1 MEKVVLVR
9 PAANKSYVIS
19 FSDIA
24 DMVEL
29 ASTCPA
35 MRDALEK
42 AKVIYALA
50 GSPKFHEDEYD
61 EYDEYDES
69 IDCSDGDDEWD

>member
-1 MEKVVLVR
+1 
-9 PAANKSYVIS
+9 
-19 FSDIA
+19 
-24 DMVEL
+24 MVEL

-35 MRDALEK
+35 MRDALGK

-50 GSPKFHEDEYD
+50 GSPKFHDDEYD
-61 EYDEYDES
+61 EEDES

>member
-1 MEKVVLVR
+1 MSLLLQIVEK
-9 PAANKSYVIS
+9 AALDQRAVSKPYEIS

-29 ASTCPA
+29 AATCPA

-50 GSPKFHEDEYD
+50 GSPKFHE
-61 EYDEYDES
+61 ES
-69 IDCSDGDDEWD
+69 STRDW